1 MIKRTLA
8 SGYAG
13 VDNPVFFNPN
23 TVMLFGDA
31 KKVCEDLLTNVKK
44 QFGEKYEGPR
54 FLPPL
59 CLTDSRFCFGDVAQT
74 DRPALLTIVF
84 VVEVS

>member
-1 MIKRTLA
+1 MEKKSCGTWCLTFDLVPPYLISSNKVIVIKRTLA

-44 QFGEKYEGPR
+44 QFGEK
-54 FLPPL
+54 
-59 CLTDSRFCFGDVAQT
+59 
-74 DRPALLTIVF
+74 
-84 VVEVS
+84 

>member
-13 VDNPVFFNPN
+13 MNNPVFFNPN

-44 QFGEKYEGPR
+44 QYGEK
-54 FLPPL
+54 
-59 CLTDSRFCFGDVAQT
+59 
-74 DRPALLTIVF
+74 
-84 VVEVS
+84 